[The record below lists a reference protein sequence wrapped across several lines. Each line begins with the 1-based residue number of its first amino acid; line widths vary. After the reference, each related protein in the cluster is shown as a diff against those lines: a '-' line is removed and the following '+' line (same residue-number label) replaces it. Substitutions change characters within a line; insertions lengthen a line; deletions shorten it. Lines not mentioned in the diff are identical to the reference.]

1 MKEILIYILL
11 TVAFLTF
18 AIMLFASFVYFLAC
32 TQFAGINVYKFN
44 QGEIL
49 GMTIMVT
56 IILLII
62 SALYEYVML
71 KL

>member
-11 TVAFLTF
+11 TVSFLTF
-18 AIMLFASFVYFLAC
+18 AVMLFASFVYFLAC
-32 TQFAGINVYKFN
+32 SQFAGINVYKFN

-49 GMTIMVT
+49 GMIIVVT

-62 SALYEYVML
+62 SILYEYIMN
-71 KL
+71 K